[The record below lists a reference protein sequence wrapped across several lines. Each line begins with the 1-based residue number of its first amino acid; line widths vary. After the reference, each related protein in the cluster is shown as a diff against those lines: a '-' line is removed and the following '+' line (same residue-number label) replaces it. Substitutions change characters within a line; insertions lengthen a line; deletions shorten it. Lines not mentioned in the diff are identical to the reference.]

1 MSAVKSNLVK
11 LIGSNGCPNL
21 KALEKTEEIESDLWK
36 ASEEDVVTE
45 KNGGHHFFFAISL
58 VMLLILLKQ
67 YTDQT
72 V

>member
-11 LIGSNGCPNL
+11 LIASNGCPNL

-45 KNGGHHFFFAISL
+45 KMEDMTLFS
-58 VMLLILLKQ
+58 Q
-67 YTDQT
+67 YHSWSF
-72 V
+72 